1 MTLENIIESCGMSFA
16 QDVDK
21 KSWPTELGDKLSILG
36 SDKPWPVCK
45 CLNERLIIISTRYL
59 SKIQF

>member
-1 MTLENIIESCGMSFA
+1 MSFA

-21 KSWPTELGDKLSILG
+21 KSWPTELGDKFSILG

-45 CLNERLIIISTRYL
+45 CLNERLVTISTRYL